1 MITST
6 VDKKGIFL
14 VISIIIVFF
23 SIIILLQSMT
33 LRIMVPPKALVG
45 AADLVGGIE
54 AYGFTIT
61 AYCPGKCCNGI
72 WAGLTATGRTID
84 YYMVRKINIAA
95 VDPAVIPMGTLFAYG
110 GKEYLAVDI
119 GGKIRGRKIDLLM
132 PTHPETCRF
141 GVKKDQSIR
150 IISGKALET
159 SLRRAGPAESASI
172 AD

>member
-1 MITST
+1 M
-6 VDKKGIFL
+6 
-14 VISIIIVFF
+14 
-23 SIIILLQSMT
+23 LQSIA

-45 AADLVGGIE
+45 AAGIIGGIDV
-54 AYGFTIT
+54 YGFTVT
-61 AYCPGKCCNGI
+61 AYCPGSCCNGI
-72 WAGLTATGRTID
+72 WAGLTATGRPID
-84 YYMVRKINIAA
+84 YYRSLKINIAA

-132 PTHPETCRF
+132 PTHPETCIF

-150 IISGKALET
+150 IISRKALET